1 MTERAYKFRFYPTPA
16 QENLLR
22 RTMGCVRLVYN
33 KALANRTIAWYERQ
47 ERIDYKQTSS
57 LLTSWKKAEELD
69 FLNEVSCVPLQ
80 QCLRHLQKRMRPRAA
95 DRRKGM
101 RTKQAFANFWGKRAK
116 YPRFKKKRNG
126 GSAEFTPIRGQ
137 AKSAFKYRD
146 GRLGARSHAGETP
159 AGVAPQVWLAK
170 CLEPLNIV
178 WSRYLPSGCK
188 PSTITV
194 KLEPSGRWFVS
205 LLIDDYTIET
215 LPPTKKQV
223 GIDAGVSSLV
233 STSDGDKVANPKHF
247 NKLYQKLRRAQK
259 ELSRKTKGSNN
270 RDKAR
275 LKVAKIHA
283 QIKDARTDCLGA
295 RSLAEGTSAGS
306 HRFLHK
312 LTTDLVR
319 NNSLI
324 AIEDLAVR
332 NMVKNHKLACS
343 ISDAAW
349 GEMFRQLE
357 YKCDWYG
364 RKLVKIDR
372 FFPSSKR
379 CNHCGFVVEKLP
391 LDVRSWD
398 CPNCGTTGIDRDIN
412 AGKNILAVGY
422 AEVSSASR
430 TTALAAGLAVTV
442 CGANVRPD
450 RHSSLGQL
458 RKSSDGRKQKPN

>member
-1 MTERAYKFRFYPTPA
+1 MTERAYKYRFYPTTE

-33 KALANRTIAWYERQ
+33 KALSTRTRSWYEKQ

-57 LLTSWKKAEELD
+57 LLTNWKKTAELN

-80 QCLRHLQKRMRPRAA
+80 QCLRHLQK
-95 DRRKGM
+95 
-101 RTKQAFANFWGKRAK
+101 AFANFWGKRAK

-126 GSAEFTPIRGQ
+126 GSAEFT
-137 AKSAFKYRD
+137 KSAFKFQD
-146 GRLGARSHAGETP
+146 GNL
-159 AGVAPQVWLAK
+159 WLAK
-170 CLEPLNIV
+170 CKDPLNIV
-178 WSRYLPSGCK
+178 WSRYLPEGSQ

-194 KLEPSGRWFVS
+194 KLDPSGRWFVW
-205 LLIDDYTIET
+205 LLVNDIIVKP
-215 LPPTKKQV
+215 LPTTDKQV
-223 GIDAGVSSLV
+223 GIDAGVSSLI
-233 STSDGDKVANPKHF
+233 STSDGEKIANPKHF
-247 NKLYQKLRRAQK
+247 NRLYYKLKVAQK
-259 ELSRKTKGSNN
+259 ELSRKTKGSSN

-283 QIKDARTDCLGA
+283 QIKDARTD
-295 RSLAEGTSAGS
+295 
-306 HRFLHK
+306 FLHK

-332 NMVKNHKLACS
+332 NMVRNHKLARS

-357 YKCDWYG
+357 YKCEWYG

-391 LDVRSWD
+391 LDIRSWD
-398 CPNCGTTGIDRDIN
+398 CPSCGITDIDRDIN
-412 AGKNILAVGY
+412 AGKNILA
-422 AEVSSASR
+422 
-430 TTALAAGLAVTV
+430 AGLAVTV
-442 CGANVRPD
+442 CGSDVRPD
-450 RHSSLGQL
+450 RHSSKGQL
-458 RKSSDGRKQKPN
+458 SKTRKGRKQKPK